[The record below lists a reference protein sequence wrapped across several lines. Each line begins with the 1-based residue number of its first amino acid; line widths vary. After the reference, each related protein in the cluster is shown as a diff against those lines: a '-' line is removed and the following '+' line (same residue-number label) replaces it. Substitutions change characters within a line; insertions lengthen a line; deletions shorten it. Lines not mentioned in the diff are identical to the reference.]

1 MSCHNIGR
9 GLNEVVRKVL
19 VEYDAGL
26 VPHESAF
33 RILQQCAKSVNW
45 CDGNE
50 YEATA
55 CMYDRCGRC
64 LQKGMPMFQLGVLY
78 DNQEVLE
85 RVREAVIDYHLCQDC
100 IDKLEIQEFVD
111 SPWDVEKHA
120 RYDYYG

>member
-85 RVREAVIDYHLCQDC
+85 RVREAVIDYHLCQGC
-100 IDKLEIQEFVD
+100 IDKLGIQEFVD
-111 SPWDVEKHA
+111 SPWDVEKQA
-120 RYDYYG
+120 RYDYHG

>member
-64 LQKGMPMFQLGVLY
+64 LQKGMPMFKLGVLY

-85 RVREAVIDYHLCQDC
+85 RVRKEAIDYHLCQDC
-100 IDKLEIQEFVD
+100 IDKLGIQEFVD
-111 SPWDVEKHA
+111 SPWDVEKQA
-120 RYDYYG
+120 RNDYHG